1 MGEFAMTTQSRALVL
16 PHRKANMM
24 SIVLNRP
31 RAMNSLNIEMIRT
44 IRSVLDEVRNSQR
57 YRYVLFYGTGDRGFC
72 AGGDIKALA
81 QSVQKKSSLGADLIL
96 KEEYDLL
103 LSIHH
108 FPKPVIVLADGI
120 TMGAG
125 LGLAAAADLVVAT
138 EHTRMAMPETRIGF
152 FPDVGATGW
161 MFAKCPPGY
170 PEYLGLTGYEMI
182 GAEAVRVGLADYLTD
197 SLRLPELIEILETC
211 PDDLPESKN
220 HAVRKL
226 IRFLGPFFK
235 NDIPVRTEM
244 DDWVATYFAGRSAI
258 TRIIASLKECSIQIS
273 LCEQVFQRLS
283 ERSPTSVVLTLMLLR
298 HNEQRSIEEVFQAD
312 LRAARF
318 ILNHPDFVE
327 GVRARLIEKD
337 NKPRWQPL
345 TFEAVGPLN
354 VKL

>member
-1 MGEFAMTTQSRALVL
+1 MGEFAMTTQSHALVL
-16 PHRKANMM
+16 PHRKAHMM

-31 RAMNSLNIEMIRT
+31 RAINSLNIEMIRT
-44 IRSVLDEVRNSQR
+44 IRTVLDEVQNTQH
-57 YRYVLFYGTGDRGFC
+57 YRYVLFYGAGDRGFC

-81 QSVQKKSSLGADLIL
+81 RSIQEQASLRADLIL
-96 KEEYDLL
+96 KQEYDLL
-103 LSIHH
+103 LRIHH

-125 LGLAAAADLVVAT
+125 LGVAAAADLVVAT

-170 PEYLGLTGYEMI
+170 PEYLGLTGYEMF

-197 SLRLPELIEILETC
+197 SSRLPELIEIIETC
-211 PDDLPESKN
+211 PDDLPETKN
-220 HAVRKL
+220 QAVRKL
-226 IRFLGPFFK
+226 IRFLDPFFK

-258 TRIIASLKECSIQIS
+258 TQIIASLKECSIQIGP
-273 LCEQVFQRLS
+273 CEQVFQRLS

-298 HNEQRSIEEVFQAD
+298 HNEHRSIEEVFQAD
-312 LRAARF
+312 LKAARF

-337 NKPRWQPL
+337 NKPRWQPK

-354 VKL
+354 LKL

>member
-1 MGEFAMTTQSRALVL
+1 MTTRSDALVL
-16 PHRKANMM
+16 PRPQPHMI

-31 RAMNSLNIEMIRT
+31 RAINSLNIEMIRT
-44 IRSVLDEVRNSQR
+44 IRNVLDEVRHSQR

-72 AGGDIKALA
+72 AGGDIKALV
-81 QSVQKKSSLGADLIL
+81 QSVQKESPFRADLIL

-108 FPKPVIVLADGI
+108 FPIPVIVLADGI

-138 EHTRMAMPETRIGF
+138 EYTRMAMPETRIGF

-161 MFAKCPPGY
+161 MFTKCPAGY

-182 GAEAVRVGLADYLTD
+182 GAEAVRVGLADYLT
-197 SLRLPELIEILETC
+197 SSSRLPELIKILETY
-211 PDDLPESKN
+211 PDGLPESKN
-220 HAVRKL
+220 HVVRKL
-226 IRFLGPFFK
+226 TRFLNTFFED
-235 NDIPVRTEM
+235 DIPVRAEM
-244 DDWVATYFAGRSAI
+244 DDWVAAYFAGRSDI
-258 TRIIASLKECSIQIS
+258 TQIIDSLKECSIQIS
-273 LCEQVFQRLS
+273 HCEQVFQRLA
-283 ERSPTSVVLTLMLLR
+283 ERSPTSVILTLMLLR
-298 HNEQRSIEEVFQAD
+298 HNEHLAIEEVFQAD

-337 NKPRWQPL
+337 NKPQWQPM

-354 VKL
+354 IKL